1 MSPLKVLGRGY
12 AIAKYQNQAV
22 TTVGQVSHGDALDVM
37 VSDGVLHC
45 RVEEKEEQQ
54 WR

>member
-12 AIAKYQNQAV
+12 AIAKHQDQAV
-22 TTVGQVSHGDALDVM
+22 TSVAQVEPGDGVDVM

-54 WR
+54 WQ